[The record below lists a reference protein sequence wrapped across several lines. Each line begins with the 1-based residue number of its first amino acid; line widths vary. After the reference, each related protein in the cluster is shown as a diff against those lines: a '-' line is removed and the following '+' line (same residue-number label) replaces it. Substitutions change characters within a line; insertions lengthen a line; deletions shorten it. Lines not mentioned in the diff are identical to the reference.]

1 MSDLQNLADQQ
12 EIYALSCRYMRGLQE
27 PLDGLSSTESFYIR
41 SENGDK
47 LCLERANQSC
57 LVHCG

>member
-1 MSDLQNLADQQ
+1 LV
-12 EIYALSCRYMRGLQE
+12 LQE
-27 PLDGLSSTESFYIR
+27 PLDGLSSNESFYIR

-57 LVHCG
+57 LVHCS